1 MERAGLSPTNA
12 AVKIP
17 PELAGLDGIITDE
30 RLKTNRLVQYD
41 YAYVG
46 ANLTRIKRLF
56 DEKLR

>member
-1 MERAGLSPTNA
+1 
-12 AVKIP
+12 VKIP